1 MIIQINTDNH
11 ITVHETFEE
20 ELDALI
26 SDKLS
31 RFSKQLTRVEV
42 HLSDENSHKEGSHDK
57 RCLMEARMEG
67 MAPIVVTEK
76 QDTIMQAINM
86 ALDTLK
92 ATLTS
97 AKEKARNY

>member
-11 ITVHETFEE
+11 ITVHEAFEA
-20 ELDALI
+20 ELNALI
-26 SDKLS
+26 NDKLS

-42 HLSDENSHKEGSHDK
+42 HLSDENGDKEGSQDK

-67 MAPIVVTEK
+67 MEPIVVIEK
-76 QDTIMQAINM
+76 QDTIMQAIRA
-86 ALDTLK
+86 ALDTMRT
-92 ATLTS
+92 TLTS

>member
-1 MIIQINTDNH
+1 MIIQINTDNN
-11 ITVHETFEE
+11 ITVHEKFEA
-20 ELDALI
+20 ELNALI

-42 HLSDENSHKEGSHDK
+42 HLSDENSHKEGSQDK
-57 RCLMEARMEG
+57 RCLLEARMEG

-76 QDTIMQAINM
+76 QDTIMQAVNV
-86 ALDTLK
+86 ALDTMK
-92 ATLTS
+92 ATLNS